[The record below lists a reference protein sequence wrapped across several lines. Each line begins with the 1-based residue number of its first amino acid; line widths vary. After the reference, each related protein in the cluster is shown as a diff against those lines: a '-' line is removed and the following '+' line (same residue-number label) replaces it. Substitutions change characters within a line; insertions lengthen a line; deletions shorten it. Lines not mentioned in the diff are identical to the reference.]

1 MVSYCSRQSIKVL
14 NEMEG
19 ADEAEAFRGL
29 NGIANDIA
37 PVELQKW
44 WDRILTTAKQICNDP
59 EGKLINSEVILAQKK
74 DDEVKAQET
83 EKGRD
88 CMRKAIEQHLNS
100 MPNITQ
106 EIFIQILENFRNK
119 NHHHHHNTTVT

>member
-1 MVSYCSRQSIKVL
+1 
-14 NEMEG
+14 MEG
-19 ADEAEAFRGL
+19 ADEAAAFRGL

-37 PVELQKW
+37 PIELQKW

-59 EGKLINSEVILAQKK
+59 EGKLINSDVILAQKK
-74 DDEVKAQET
+74 DDEVNAQET
-83 EKGRD
+83 EKSRD
-88 CMRKAIEQHLNS
+88 CIRRAIEQQLNS

-106 EIFIQILENFRNK
+106 ERFIQILENFRNK